1 MSGGHF
7 EYKQYDIFEIA
18 REIERLIKFN
28 DSDQVNE
35 YGDRISRIS
44 REYSGETITK
54 FKIAID
60 ILSQAA
66 IMAQRIDWLVSGDDG
81 EETFHQRWDEDLTN
95 LLDLLGEGLEE
106 HA

>member
-35 YGDRISRIS
+35 YGDRISIIS
-44 REYSGETITK
+44 RDFSDETIEK
-54 FKIAID
+54 FKTAVD

-95 LLDLLGEGLEE
+95 LLGEGLEE

>member
-7 EYKQYDIFEIA
+7 EYKQYDISGIS
-18 REIERLIKFN
+18 REIERLIKN
-28 DSDQVNE
+28 NNSVKTDG
-35 YGDRISRIS
+35 YGRKVG
-44 REYSGETITK
+44 REYSDETIQK
-54 FKIAID
+54 FKTAVD

-95 LLDLLGEGLEE
+95 LLGEGLEE

>member
-7 EYKQYDIFEIA
+7 DYKQYDIFEIA

-35 YGDRISRIS
+35 YGERIGRDF
-44 REYSGETITK
+44 SGETITK

-106 HA
+106 LA

>member
-7 EYKQYDIFEIA
+7 DYKQYDIFEIA
-18 REIERLIKFN
+18 REIERLIKN
-28 DSDQVNE
+28 NNSDQTNE
-35 YGDRISRIS
+35 YGTVAIRS
-44 REYSGETITK
+44 YSDGTIQK
-54 FKIAID
+54 FRTAVD

-95 LLDLLGEGLEE
+95 LLGEGLEE

>member
-7 EYKQYDIFEIA
+7 DYKQYDIFEIA

-35 YGDRISRIS
+35 YGERIGRDF
-44 REYSGETITK
+44 SGETITK
-54 FKIAID
+54 FKTAID

-66 IMAQRIDWLVSGDDG
+66 IMAQRIDWLVSGEDG